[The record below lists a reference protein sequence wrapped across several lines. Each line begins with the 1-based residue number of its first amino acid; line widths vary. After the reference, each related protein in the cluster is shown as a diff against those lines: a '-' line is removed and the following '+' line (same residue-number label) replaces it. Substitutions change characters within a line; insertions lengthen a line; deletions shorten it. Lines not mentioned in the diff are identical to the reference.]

1 MCSCSWTSWI
11 LFTMFT
17 GTGAVQSFQNPT
29 CMGVCLLFTATCLFA
44 CAHGKYDN
52 ANSQLTEI
60 FMCAT
65 VNFKTILLEFSYL
78 HVSNYQLS
86 SSPSCCKLCYM
97 FLYTWLNKISK
108 FVNYTYTKSLADH
121 TIKSVRAYRIWKFV
135 RGSYH

>member
-1 MCSCSWTSWI
+1 
-11 LFTMFT
+11 MFT

-52 ANSQLTEI
+52 ANSHLTET

-121 TIKSVRAYRIWKFV
+121 TIKSVRAYRI
-135 RGSYH
+135 